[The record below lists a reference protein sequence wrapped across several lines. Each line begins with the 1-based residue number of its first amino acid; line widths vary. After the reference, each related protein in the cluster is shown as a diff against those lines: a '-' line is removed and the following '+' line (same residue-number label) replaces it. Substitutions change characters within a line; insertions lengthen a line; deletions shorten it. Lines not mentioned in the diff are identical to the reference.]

1 MIIDIP
7 ERILRAAELR
17 RSSPTRL
24 AISRKTMLQ
33 KFEKIPVNTTI
44 LILFPCLLPCFLH
57 FLVVFPVSIGTIT
70 PADHHL
76 LQYTVVP
83 SHSFRRWLGCMP
95 IPTQIISHLAYFG
108 GQPSFLGIFY
118 CVSVPDQPAT
128 LCIMSLDPCS
138 WLSKPLEI

>member
-7 ERILRAAELR
+7 ERILRAAEIR

-70 PADHHL
+70 PTDHHL
-76 LQYTVVP
+76 FQYIVIPPPQFFPEVIGLYANPYSNHISFSLFRWSTIFFGYILLSVGSRSA
-83 SHSFRRWLGCMP
+83 SHSMYYEPR
-95 IPTQIISHLAYFG
+95 
-108 GQPSFLGIFY
+108 
-118 CVSVPDQPAT
+118 
-128 LCIMSLDPCS
+128 SL
-138 WLSKPLEI
+138 